1 MVIINVVRGED
12 VIFRLGQKC
21 TCCGIEKP
29 VEDFPKNRN
38 RLSGRRGNCK
48 ECYNK
53 KRRGSRTV
61 N

>member
-53 KRRGSRTV
+53 KRRGK
-61 N
+61 